1 MNNMDVKQT
10 APKTVQAMVHAAL
23 VSEDSQSMRSSLS
36 EAAATNVEV
45 KPQGITVDAALAKR
59 AIEQRNHE
67 ERMRVAKAML
77 YHAYLN
83 AVQGNGV

>member
-1 MNNMDVKQT
+1 MNNLDVKQT
-10 APKTVQAMVHAAL
+10 APKTAHAMVHAAL

>member
-59 AIEQRNHE
+59 AMNQSI
-67 ERMRVAKAML
+67 KW
-77 YHAYLN
+77 
-83 AVQGNGV
+83 VQTRYQFGRPDQTRLDMGI